1 MASTEDIVALIA
13 RQEYLTSQLKIQ
25 VLKDPIVAEDT
36 LTAICNLSK
45 ASETLNMSVV
55 YMLGLDY
62 PRRFQMRQ
70 F

>member
-25 VLKDPIVAEDT
+25 VLKDPIVAEDIF
-36 LTAICNLSK
+36 TALCNLSK
-45 ASETLNMSVV
+45 ASETLNMSVA